1 MRRERNNGGRGWDI
15 RSLNKN
21 LSGLADPFAIVDT
34 AKCPRLRCRMREQ
47 AAVFSCECL
56 GEWLIRETFKKAAV
70 AFSSYM
76 YSVTKVQI
84 SLHIPTLF
92 CKISYGPIMFLMLIK
107 ICRPRRR

>member
-70 AFSSYM
+70 AFSS
-76 YSVTKVQI
+76 
-84 SLHIPTLF
+84 
-92 CKISYGPIMFLMLIK
+92 
-107 ICRPRRR
+107 